1 MKMIQIQ
8 TQWVSMSNNQKGN
21 SIPANIRSLINRSN
35 FRGSATGGFTRL
47 NAEDDEDYEESSE
60 NDEN

>member
-1 MKMIQIQ
+1 
-8 TQWVSMSNNQKGN
+8 MSNNQKGN